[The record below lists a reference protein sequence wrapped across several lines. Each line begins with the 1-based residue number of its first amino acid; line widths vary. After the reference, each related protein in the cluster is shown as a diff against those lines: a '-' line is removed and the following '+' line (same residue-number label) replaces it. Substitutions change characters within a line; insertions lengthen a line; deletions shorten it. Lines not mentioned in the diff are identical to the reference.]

1 MTTKHTATINLLDK
15 PNCTVEFD
23 YFWGVPFNHY
33 EPYEEPC
40 VNILDIKDADMQDV
54 IGQKY
59 YGFAVYVLASVMEK
73 EGMRDTD
80 IIKVE
85 QC

>member
-23 YFWGVPFNHY
+23 YYHGLPYNHLQ
-33 EPYEEPC
+33 PAEEPL
-40 VNILDIKDADMQDV
+40 VSIIDIKDADMQDV

-59 YGFAVYVLASVMEK
+59 YAFAVYVLASVMEK
-73 EGMRDTD
+73 EDMRNVD

-85 QC
+85 C